1 MNDEILKEDVTFG
14 CKFEIRKMG
23 WECAFREIDIEELM
37 NKEMGCVNYK
47 YLKKL
52 AKKNCIFLKE
62 FLKPNLSKTIK
73 DLVDLISENPELPI
87 FAWVDGQICEDN
99 YGCWLGQFGSASIR
113 EYAKVKAYNWYENN
127 YVFKDDYE
135 DYLNCLLNENKNL
148 TEKEAIDQILNLDY
162 KKAIFVYVN
171 TPNNF

>member
-1 MNDEILKEDVTFG
+1 MNNEILDEDVSFG
-14 CKFEIRKMG
+14 CEFEIRKMG

-37 NKEMGCVNYK
+37 NKKMESINYK
-47 YLKKL
+47 DCLIL
-52 AKKNCIFLKE
+52 AKKNCVFLKE
-62 FLKPNLSKTIK
+62 FLKLTLSKTIK
-73 DLVDLISENPELPI
+73 ELVDLISENPELPI
-87 FAWVDGQICEDN
+87 FAWVDGEICEDN
-99 YGCWLGQFGSASIR
+99 CGYWLGQFGSASIR
-113 EYAKVKAYNWYENN
+113 EYAKVKTYDWYEKN

-135 DYLNCLLNENKNL
+135 DYLNYLLNENENL